1 MLFRSNL
8 SVLLVKLGREYAVCL
23 LSNSTKYS
31 VFISRVG
38 EEDLITRSYVS
49 QQPYLGS
56 LFKSQ
61 NASTWEPSQWED
73 LKFTMYRADF
83 VDSGSVDLYN
93 PVLAKGNDEIAR
105 LQADSLSLKSKT
117 IRVGLGTTAVDNTIE
132 IGNTISQQGSE
143 ATGNFVG
150 TAGSAFYVSITNAG
164 SSISTDLCTFS
175 TAA

>member
-1 MLFRSNL
+1 MGLPVTVQIRSTDRGYPLTKVLPFSEVALNPDDVVL
-8 SVLLVKLGREYAVCL
+8 SSDGSVATSFQFKSPVYLEGGREYAVCL

-73 LKFTMYRADF
+73 LKFTLYRANF
-83 VDSGSVDLYN
+83 ATSGSIEFYN
-93 PVLAKGNDEIAR
+93 PALSVGNKQIAYLLSNP
-105 LQADSLSLKSKT
+105 LQL
-117 IRVGLGTTAVDNTIE
+117 
-132 IGNTISQQGSE
+132 
-143 ATGNFVG
+143 TG
-150 TAGSAFYVSITNAG
+150 
-164 SSISTDLCTFS
+164 
-175 TAA
+175 